1 MRHMEEIAP
10 QGMGTAMAHVQ
21 IYDASPTGP
30 KRSLAPVRLWLL
42 AVAALVYL
50 MLSVGGATRLTGSGL
65 SITEWQPIIGTLP
78 PLSEA
83 DWQGAFAKY
92 QQIPQYQRVNRG
104 MSLEAFKFIF
114 WWEWAHRLLG
124 RLLGLVFFV
133 PLVYFLAAGQIA
145 RGLLAQ
151 LASLLLLGGLQ
162 GAIGWYMV
170 HSGLTGRIDVSQYRL
185 ALHLGLAMAIF
196 GALISVALSLDEPRK
211 VGMERR
217 VAAGSAALIVGL
229 VFLQIVLGALVAGLK
244 AGLSHN
250 TWPLMDGRLV
260 PDGLGA
266 MQPWY
271 LNLFENA
278 MTVQF
283 NHRLVAYVLLAA
295 TLWHA
300 WRVRINS
307 PEAVIKGTAL
317 ALLAAALAQAGL
329 GIWTLLAHVPLLLGL
344 AHQAGAAALF
354 AIAVWHLHLLRYV
367 R

>member
-1 MRHMEEIAP
+1 MEEIAP
-10 QGMGTAMAHVQ
+10 QGMGRAMAHVQ
-21 IYDASPTGP
+21 IYDASPTRP
-30 KRSLAPVRLWLL
+30 TRSLAPVRLWLL

-83 DWQGAFAKY
+83 DWQEAFAKY

-151 LASLLLLGGLQ
+151 LACLLLLGGLQ

-170 HSGLTGRIDVSQYRL
+170 RSGLTGRIDVSQYRL

-354 AIAVWHLHLLRYV
+354 AIAVWHLHLSRYV